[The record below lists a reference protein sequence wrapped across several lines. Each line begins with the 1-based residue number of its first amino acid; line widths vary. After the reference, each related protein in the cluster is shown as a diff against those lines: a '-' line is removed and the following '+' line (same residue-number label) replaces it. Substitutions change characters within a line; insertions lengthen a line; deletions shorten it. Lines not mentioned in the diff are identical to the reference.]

1 MKLPSLRNIERVVRM
16 VPVVKDFLPD
26 NQSGLNSL
34 INESAYKIKK
44 LEDDLHDK
52 KAEICTL
59 RFKIK
64 DLQHKTKLLQ
74 DQIEGLDLI
83 WPQEDINHDKIR

>member
-1 MKLPSLRNIERVVRM
+1 VKLPSLRNIERIVRM
-16 VPVVKDFLPD
+16 VPVVKDFLPND
-26 NQSGLNSL
+26 QSGLNSL

-64 DLQHKTKLLQ
+64 DLQHKVELLQ
-74 DQIEGLDLI
+74 ETIGGYQS
-83 WPQEDINHDKIR
+83 